1 MGFEISQ
8 LRLIELE
15 LFSFCNRTC
24 NFCPNHYID
33 RISENKVLDIGTF
46 KNLIQELKSNKYSGV
61 ISFSRYCE
69 PFAFRDILESRI
81 KYIRRH
87 LPNIKLVCNTNGD
100 YDWEGID
107 LDELTIMDYDIKLP
121 KEELG
126 VYNRKTKPYLVR
138 KMRLGKIN
146 NRGGALEVR
155 KKFVRDFPC
164 YEPSYFVG
172 IDYNGSVNPCCNIR
186 SDVEIHKNYVSG
198 NLKNNT
204 LLEILNFESTNS
216 FRNKVKSCQF
226 DKICL
231 SCSKTAGRYT
241 SDTPSIMNPTS

>member
-1 MGFEISQ
+1 MSFKISQ

-33 RISENKVLDIGTF
+33 RLSDNKILDINIF
-46 KNLIQELKSNKYSGV
+46 KNLIQELKENNYKGV

-69 PFAFRDILESRI
+69 PFAFRDILEARI
-81 KYIRRH
+81 MYIRKH
-87 LPNIKLVCNTNGD
+87 LPDVKLVSNTNGD

-126 VYNRKTKPYLVR
+126 VYNRSSKPFIVR

-146 NRGGALEVR
+146 NRGGALGIR
-155 KKFVRDFPC
+155 KKFIRDFPC

-172 IDYNGSVNPCCNIR
+172 IDFNGSVNPCCNIR
-186 SDVEIHKNYVSG
+186 SDIKIHKSYVSG
-198 NLKNNT
+198 TLKTHT
-204 LLEILNFESTNS
+204 LEEILNFESTKK
-216 FRNKVKSCQF
+216 FRSNVKSCKF
-226 DKICL
+226 DNICV
-231 SCSKTAGRYT
+231 SCSKRAGRYT
-241 SDTPSIMNPTS
+241 SDKPSIMNLTS